1 MANYKIKDLQQA
13 QTLNGA
19 VALEIQDGDSMSTFA
34 TLDQIAEFLG
44 NTTPVVLLTKAGPID
59 DSYLPDMSASEIAAA
74 YDRIVADPI
83 HTVPVVRIPDNGGQ
97 YLVPSGYGVHADTKA
112 VIGYYASQTY
122 VLPSSLTLTSETFT
136 LSRLPYTASSME
148 WADLL
153 NNTALPSGYLGIDS
167 DSTSEE
173 ISAAVGGVDA
183 FRKLCSKLLRRN
195 CIVVVSTDPAAANR
209 SASIPVI
216 VDVKRSVGL
225 PLKITLEIEYI
236 SSGKYIA
243 LTITESGGT
252 FSATRTSV
260 SVSDIPVAL
269 AGKADLDP
277 ATGFVKSSQIAPLQ
291 GRQTGVKTGN
301 GCFFSDDAQLLI
313 DGNKTFSV
321 VFSHNEY
328 TKGAIH
334 LLFSDHDYSTLSKGI
349 YLYTIDDYV
358 YLIFCGKYLLND
370 KIETGKVYQVIVTVD
385 KQGEAVGYLNSI
397 ARNRTS
403 DFAAYTAPVGFSLGG
418 LKTGQLKYPGII
430 LGARL
435 FNYALTASEVAT
447 LWNGGEPERYM
458 LPNYQRGPFS
468 DVSLKNQSWTNVSGK
483 TTPYDESTRTVTY
496 TDGGGAMQDCYT
508 NANKMAAQRCV
519 YRLSVQIHGYTGKGT
534 LYIIN
539 NQKGVY
545 ATIDDDGLAVAYIK
559 DVEKGSLF
567 FRGGEGIIG
576 SWNVDD
582 DLHVEPIY
590 CVAEYIAAGLLADKW
605 RDTSGAGLDLPY
617 VPTATGGTAVL
628 DYQQSLLTPSGSPLH
643 DLFVAAGAVWDD
655 TAKSWTVAD
664 YTGIDTPTMT
674 KIYEQSHNV
683 LNGVDWTSKLLYAT
697 IPVNLPPR
705 ADVTGYNGAL
715 TTARSAFAGSTLEK
729 AYIAVND
736 DTAAG
741 LIDCRNLFRSCSK
754 LKTVVGVILLSD
766 SVAINTE
773 VFAYCPLLERVRIR
787 NLRSSL
793 TFAHSPLLSL
803 ESLQYLVENAGNTA
817 AITVT
822 VHADVY
828 AKLTDP
834 SNAEWYAVNAAAQ
847 ARQIGFAATW
857 GAFVE
862 KDAATVGDLA
872 VYDKTAGAIRF
883 VKGATLSAAQLPESL
898 TPLAVVYA
906 RQGDRVLIA
915 QLDKPGIATWAYR
928 YEVALSGFDLAAGG
942 TIVLRIAST
951 YDISITYAAGI
962 SIAQL
967 ATQIDNTF
975 KTYKILNVTLSAYDR
990 GGWSAEADET
1000 DGRVVISSRGYVE
1013 TWTSIDVVSGA
1024 TLTRRADDRNY
1035 MVSLTGVLLDEGQTI
1050 EYIRRKNGVN
1060 DRKAGMNFDK
1070 FLQSQSVD
1078 GTTPTS
1084 NIPLGSAT
1092 IVNQASFETS
1102 EFCAEL
1108 RAAYADYAS
1117 YLFGEHMAE
1126 YPSAYGAMLR
1136 DGRTNTAKIG
1146 RLRFTD
1152 IYGQSKPCYP
1162 AAAAALEYGVAVEGA
1177 TTGLEA
1183 GGWWLPSVEEL
1194 YLFMK
1199 DRVLAAD
1206 DVERDPVNRTLVRL
1220 GKAPVYGDT
1229 PLWTSCEG
1237 SYTHAFMS
1245 FRQDGTMYSYIR
1257 CIGQYMIF
1265 ISSL

>member
-1 MANYKIKDLQQA
+1 
-13 QTLNGA
+13 
-19 VALEIQDGDSMSTFA
+19 MSQVNKYA
-34 TLDQIAEFLG
+34 DR
-44 NTTPVVLLTKAGPID
+44 
-59 DSYLPDMSASEIAAA
+59 AA
-74 YDRIVADPI
+74 YA
-83 HTVPVVRIPDNGGQ
+83 
-97 YLVPSGYGVHADTKA
+97 SDTN
-112 VIGYYASQTY
+112 
-122 VLPSSLTLTSETFT
+122 
-136 LSRLPYTASSME
+136 RL
-148 WADLL
+148 
-153 NNTALPSGYLGIDS
+153 
-167 DSTSEE
+167 
-173 ISAAVGGVDA
+173 
-183 FRKLCSKLLRRN
+183 
-195 CIVVVSTDPAAANR
+195 
-209 SASIPVI
+209 
-216 VDVKRSVGL
+216 
-225 PLKITLEIEYI
+225 
-236 SSGKYIA
+236 
-243 LTITESGGT
+243 
-252 FSATRTSV
+252 
-260 SVSDIPVAL
+260 
-269 AGKADLDP
+269 
-277 ATGFVKSSQIAPLQ
+277 
-291 GRQTGVKTGN
+291 
-301 GCFFSDDAQLLI
+301 
-313 DGNKTFSV
+313 
-321 VFSHNEY
+321 
-328 TKGAIH
+328 
-334 LLFSDHDYSTLSKGI
+334 STLS
-349 YLYTIDDYV
+349 
-358 YLIFCGKYLLND
+358 
-370 KIETGKVYQVIVTVD
+370 
-385 KQGEAVGYLNSI
+385 A
-397 ARNRTS
+397 
-403 DFAAYTAPVGFSLGG
+403 
-418 LKTGQLKYPGII
+418 
-430 LGARL
+430 
-435 FNYALTASEVAT
+435 
-447 LWNGGEPERYM
+447 
-458 LPNYQRGPFS
+458 
-468 DVSLKNQSWTNVSGK
+468 VSLIASDNELIYDGVNV
-483 TTPYDESTRTVTY
+483 
-496 TDGGGAMQDCYT
+496 
-508 NANKMAAQRCV
+508 
-519 YRLSVQIHGYTGKGT
+519 
-534 LYIIN
+534 
-539 NQKGVY
+539 
-545 ATIDDDGLAVAYIK
+545 
-559 DVEKGSLF
+559 
-567 FRGGEGIIG
+567 
-576 SWNVDD
+576 
-582 DLHVEPIY
+582 
-590 CVAEYIAAGLLADKW
+590 
-605 RDTSGAGLDLPY
+605 
-617 VPTATGGTAVL
+617 
-628 DYQQSLLTPSGSPLH
+628 
-643 DLFVAAGAVWDD
+643 
-655 TAKSWTVAD
+655 
-664 YTGIDTPTMT
+664 
-674 KIYEQSHNV
+674 
-683 LNGVDWTSKLLYAT
+683 
-697 IPVNLPPR
+697 
-705 ADVTGYNGAL
+705 
-715 TTARSAFAGSTLEK
+715 
-729 AYIAVND
+729 
-736 DTAAG
+736 
-741 LIDCRNLFRSCSK
+741 
-754 LKTVVGVILLSD
+754 VVG
-766 SVAINTE
+766 
-773 VFAYCPLLERVRIR
+773 
-787 NLRSSL
+787 
-793 TFAHSPLLSL
+793 
-803 ESLQYLVENAGNTA
+803 
-817 AITVT
+817 
-822 VHADVY
+822 
-828 AKLTDP
+828 
-834 SNAEWYAVNAAAQ
+834 
-847 ARQIGFAATW
+847 
-857 GAFVE
+857 
-862 KDAATVGDLA
+862 KDAAAAGDCA

>member
-112 VIGYYASQTY
+112 VVGYYASQTY

-277 ATGFVKSSQIAPLQ
+277 ATGFVESSQIAPLQ

-301 GCFFSDDAQLLI
+301 GGFVSTDPALCLSTA
-313 DGNKTFSV
+313 KTLVVTFKCEGTPNSFLYFDHGGSNANLGVSIFIASNRLFCNIGPKTLVSFNPESGKLYQVVISFDKNGTSAGYMNSV
-321 VFSHNEY
+321 KDRE
-328 TKGAIH
+328 TT
-334 LLFSDHDYSTLSKGI
+334 DYSTITDPTHFCLGALSDGS
-349 YLYTIDDYV
+349 
-358 YLIFCGKYLLND
+358 G
-370 KIETGKVYQVIVTVD
+370 
-385 KQGEAVGYLNSI
+385 S
-397 ARNRTS
+397 
-403 DFAAYTAPVGFSLGG
+403 FSGV
-418 LKTGQLKYPGII
+418 I

-458 LPNYQRGPFS
+458 LP
-468 DVSLKNQSWTNVSGK
+468 LSG
-483 TTPYDESTRTVTY
+483 EMRT
-496 TDGGGAMQDCYT
+496 
-508 NANKMAAQRCV
+508 
-519 YRLSVQIHGYTGKGT
+519 
-534 LYIIN
+534 
-539 NQKGVY
+539 
-545 ATIDDDGLAVAYIK
+545 GL
-559 DVEKGSLF
+559 
-567 FRGGEGIIG
+567 
-576 SWNVDD
+576 
-582 DLHVEPIY
+582 
-590 CVAEYIAAGLLADKW
+590 VAEYIAAGLLADKW

-754 LKTVVGVILLSD
+754 LKTVVGIILLSD
-766 SVAINTE
+766 SVAINTD

-828 AKLTDP
+828 AKLTDS

-883 VKGATLSAAQLPESL
+883 VKGETLSAAQLPESL

-906 RQGDRVLIA
+906 RQGDKVLIVS
-915 QLDKPGIATWAYR
+915 LDNVASELRWAAS
-928 YEVALSGFDLAAGG
+928 YEVALSGFDLATGG
-942 TIVLRIAST
+942 TIVLRIGSET
-951 YDISITYAAGI
+951 EVSITYAAGGT
-962 SIAQL
+962 L
-967 ATQIDNTF
+967 ADLVSATNTAF
-975 KTYKILNVTLSAYDR
+975 RTTLAYGSPLTSVDR
-990 GGWSAEADET
+990 GGWAAVAD
-1000 DGRVVISSRGYVE
+1000 DASGRMIITANGYMSWWATITVI
-1013 TWTSIDVVSGA
+1013 SGA
-1024 TLTRRADDRNY
+1024 TMTTRPENVDY
-1035 MVSLTGVLLDEGQTI
+1035 QTTITSVLIEGET

-1060 DRKAGMNFDK
+1060 ATNVGCNFAK
-1070 FLQSQSVD
+1070 FLQYRSVN
-1078 GTTPTS
+1078 GAVPTS
-1084 NIPLGSAT
+1084 NVPLGSAT

-1183 GGWWLPSVEEL
+1183 GAWWLPSAEEV
-1194 YLFMK
+1194 YLLMR
-1199 DRVLAAD
+1199 DRVLVST
-1206 DVERDPVNRTLVRL
+1206 DVEKDPVNRTLLRL
-1220 GKAPVYGDT
+1220 SKATCYGT
-1229 PLWTSCEG
+1229 GYYPWTSCECNSSSVFIYNG
-1237 SYTHAFMS
+1237 TTGE
-1245 FRQDGTMYSYIR
+1245 DGNGNKYSTR
-1257 CIGQYMIF
+1257 NVRPV
-1265 ISSL
+1265 SAL

>member
-19 VALEIQDGDSMSTFA
+19 VALEIQDGDSTSTFA

-136 LSRLPYTASSME
+136 LLRLPYTASSME

-209 SASIPVI
+209 NASIPVI
-216 VDVKRSVGL
+216 VDVNRSVGL

-252 FSATRTSV
+252 FSAMRTSV
-260 SVSDIPVAL
+260 SVSDIPDAL
-269 AGKADLDP
+269 AGKADLDS
-277 ATGFVKSSQIAPLQ
+277 ATGYIKSSQIAPLQ

-301 GCFFSDDAQLLI
+301 GGFVSTDPALCLSTA
-313 DGNKTFSV
+313 KTLVVTFKCEGTPNSFLYFDHGGSNANLGVSIFIASNRLFCNIGPKTLVSFNPESGKLYQVVISFDKNGTSAGYMNSV
-321 VFSHNEY
+321 KDRE
-328 TKGAIH
+328 TT
-334 LLFSDHDYSTLSKGI
+334 DYSTITDPTHFCLGALSDGS
-349 YLYTIDDYV
+349 
-358 YLIFCGKYLLND
+358 G
-370 KIETGKVYQVIVTVD
+370 
-385 KQGEAVGYLNSI
+385 S
-397 ARNRTS
+397 
-403 DFAAYTAPVGFSLGG
+403 FSGV
-418 LKTGQLKYPGII
+418 I

-458 LPNYQRGPFS
+458 LP
-468 DVSLKNQSWTNVSGK
+468 LSG
-483 TTPYDESTRTVTY
+483 EMRT
-496 TDGGGAMQDCYT
+496 
-508 NANKMAAQRCV
+508 
-519 YRLSVQIHGYTGKGT
+519 
-534 LYIIN
+534 
-539 NQKGVY
+539 
-545 ATIDDDGLAVAYIK
+545 GL
-559 DVEKGSLF
+559 
-567 FRGGEGIIG
+567 
-576 SWNVDD
+576 
-582 DLHVEPIY
+582 
-590 CVAEYIAAGLLADKW
+590 VAEYIAAGLLADKW

-754 LKTVVGVILLSD
+754 LKTVVGIILLSD
-766 SVAINTE
+766 SVAINTD

-828 AKLTDP
+828 AKLTDS

-883 VKGATLSAAQLPESL
+883 VKGETLSAAQLPESL

-906 RQGDRVLIA
+906 RQGDKVLIVS
-915 QLDKPGIATWAYR
+915 LDNVASELRWAAS
-928 YEVALSGFDLAAGG
+928 YEVALSGFDLATGG
-942 TIVLRIAST
+942 TIVLRIGSET
-951 YDISITYAAGI
+951 EVSITYAAGGT
-962 SIAQL
+962 L
-967 ATQIDNTF
+967 ADLVSATNTAF
-975 KTYKILNVTLSAYDR
+975 RTTLAYGSPLTSVDR
-990 GGWSAEADET
+990 GGWAAVAD
-1000 DGRVVISSRGYVE
+1000 DASGRMIITANGYMSWWATITVI
-1013 TWTSIDVVSGA
+1013 SGA
-1024 TLTRRADDRNY
+1024 TMTTRPENVDY
-1035 MVSLTGVLLDEGQTI
+1035 QTTITSVLIEGET

-1060 DRKAGMNFDK
+1060 ATNVGCNFAK
-1070 FLQSQSVD
+1070 FLQYRSVN
-1078 GTTPTS
+1078 GAVPTS
-1084 NIPLGSAT
+1084 NVPLGSAT

-1183 GGWWLPSVEEL
+1183 GAWWLPSAEEV
-1194 YLFMK
+1194 YLLMR
-1199 DRVLAAD
+1199 DRVLVST
-1206 DVERDPVNRTLVRL
+1206 DVEKDPVNRTLLRL
-1220 GKAPVYGDT
+1220 SKATCYGT
-1229 PLWTSCEG
+1229 GYYPWTSCECNSSSVFIYNG
-1237 SYTHAFMS
+1237 TTGE
-1245 FRQDGTMYSYIR
+1245 DGNGNKYSTR
-1257 CIGQYMIF
+1257 NVRPV
-1265 ISSL
+1265 SAL

>member
-1 MANYKIKDLQQA
+1 MANYKIKDLQQV

-112 VIGYYASQTY
+112 VVGYYASQTY

-277 ATGFVKSSQIAPLQ
+277 ATGFVESSQIAPLQ

-301 GCFFSDDAQLLI
+301 GGFVSTDPALCLSTAKTLVVTFKC
-313 DGNKTFSV
+313 DGTPNSFLYFDHGGSNANLGVSIFIASNRLFCNIGPKTLVSFNPESGKLYQVVISFDKNGTSAGYMNSV
-321 VFSHNEY
+321 KDRE
-328 TKGAIH
+328 TT
-334 LLFSDHDYSTLSKGI
+334 DYSTITDPTHFCLGALSDGS
-349 YLYTIDDYV
+349 
-358 YLIFCGKYLLND
+358 G
-370 KIETGKVYQVIVTVD
+370 
-385 KQGEAVGYLNSI
+385 S
-397 ARNRTS
+397 
-403 DFAAYTAPVGFSLGG
+403 FSGV
-418 LKTGQLKYPGII
+418 I

-435 FNYALTASEVAT
+435 FNYALTASEVVT

-458 LPNYQRGPFS
+458 LP
-468 DVSLKNQSWTNVSGK
+468 LSG
-483 TTPYDESTRTVTY
+483 EMRT
-496 TDGGGAMQDCYT
+496 
-508 NANKMAAQRCV
+508 
-519 YRLSVQIHGYTGKGT
+519 
-534 LYIIN
+534 
-539 NQKGVY
+539 
-545 ATIDDDGLAVAYIK
+545 GL
-559 DVEKGSLF
+559 
-567 FRGGEGIIG
+567 
-576 SWNVDD
+576 
-582 DLHVEPIY
+582 
-590 CVAEYIAAGLLADKW
+590 VAEYIAAGLLADKW

-754 LKTVVGVILLSD
+754 LKTVVGIILLSD
-766 SVAINTE
+766 SVAINTD

-828 AKLTDP
+828 AKLTDS

-883 VKGATLSAAQLPESL
+883 VKGETLSAAQLPESL

-906 RQGDRVLIA
+906 RQGDKVLIVS
-915 QLDKPGIATWAYR
+915 LDNVASELRWAAS
-928 YEVALSGFDLAAGG
+928 YEVALSGFDLATGG
-942 TIVLRIAST
+942 TIVLRIGSET
-951 YDISITYAAGI
+951 EVSITYAAGGT
-962 SIAQL
+962 L
-967 ATQIDNTF
+967 ADLVSATNTAF
-975 KTYKILNVTLSAYDR
+975 RTTLAYGSPLTSVDR
-990 GGWSAEADET
+990 GGWAAVAD
-1000 DGRVVISSRGYVE
+1000 DASGRMIITANGYMSWWATITVI
-1013 TWTSIDVVSGA
+1013 SGA
-1024 TLTRRADDRNY
+1024 TMTTRPENVDY
-1035 MVSLTGVLLDEGQTI
+1035 QTTITSVLIEGET

-1060 DRKAGMNFDK
+1060 ATNVGCNFAK
-1070 FLQSQSVD
+1070 FLQYRSVN
-1078 GTTPTS
+1078 GAVPTS
-1084 NIPLGSAT
+1084 NVPLGSAT

-1183 GGWWLPSVEEL
+1183 GAWWLPSAEEV
-1194 YLFMK
+1194 YLLMR
-1199 DRVLAAD
+1199 DRVLVST
-1206 DVERDPVNRTLVRL
+1206 DVEKDPVNRTLLRL
-1220 GKAPVYGDT
+1220 SKATCYGT
-1229 PLWTSCEG
+1229 GYYPWTSCECNSSSVFIYNG
-1237 SYTHAFMS
+1237 TTGE
-1245 FRQDGTMYSYIR
+1245 DGNGNKYSTR
-1257 CIGQYMIF
+1257 NVRPV
-1265 ISSL
+1265 SAL

>member
-112 VIGYYASQTY
+112 VVGYYASQTY

-277 ATGFVKSSQIAPLQ
+277 ATGFVESSQIAPLQ

-301 GCFFSDDAQLLI
+301 GGFVSTDPALCLSTA
-313 DGNKTFSV
+313 KTLVVTFKCEGTPNSFLYFDHGGSNANLGVSIFIASNRLFCNIGPKTLVSFNPESGKLYQVVISFDKNGTSAGYMNSV
-321 VFSHNEY
+321 KDRE
-328 TKGAIH
+328 TT
-334 LLFSDHDYSTLSKGI
+334 DYSTITDPTHFCLGALSDGS
-349 YLYTIDDYV
+349 
-358 YLIFCGKYLLND
+358 G
-370 KIETGKVYQVIVTVD
+370 
-385 KQGEAVGYLNSI
+385 S
-397 ARNRTS
+397 
-403 DFAAYTAPVGFSLGG
+403 FSGV
-418 LKTGQLKYPGII
+418 I

-458 LPNYQRGPFS
+458 LP
-468 DVSLKNQSWTNVSGK
+468 LSG
-483 TTPYDESTRTVTY
+483 EMRT
-496 TDGGGAMQDCYT
+496 
-508 NANKMAAQRCV
+508 
-519 YRLSVQIHGYTGKGT
+519 
-534 LYIIN
+534 
-539 NQKGVY
+539 
-545 ATIDDDGLAVAYIK
+545 GL
-559 DVEKGSLF
+559 
-567 FRGGEGIIG
+567 
-576 SWNVDD
+576 
-582 DLHVEPIY
+582 
-590 CVAEYIAAGLLADKW
+590 VAEYIAAGLLADKW

-643 DLFVAAGAVWDD
+643 DLFVAADAVWDD

-754 LKTVVGVILLSD
+754 LKTVVGIILLSD
-766 SVAINTE
+766 SVAINTD

-828 AKLTDP
+828 AKLTDS

-883 VKGATLSAAQLPESL
+883 VKGETLSAAQLPESL

-906 RQGDRVLIA
+906 RQGDKVLIVS
-915 QLDKPGIATWAYR
+915 LDNVASELRWAAS
-928 YEVALSGFDLAAGG
+928 YEVALSGFDLATGG
-942 TIVLRIAST
+942 TIVLRIGSET
-951 YDISITYAAGI
+951 EVSITYAAGGT
-962 SIAQL
+962 L
-967 ATQIDNTF
+967 ADLVSATNTAF
-975 KTYKILNVTLSAYDR
+975 RTTLAYGSPLTSVDR
-990 GGWSAEADET
+990 GGWAAVAD
-1000 DGRVVISSRGYVE
+1000 DASGRMIITANGYMSWWATITVI
-1013 TWTSIDVVSGA
+1013 SGA
-1024 TLTRRADDRNY
+1024 TMTTRPENVDY
-1035 MVSLTGVLLDEGQTI
+1035 QTTITSVLIEGET

-1060 DRKAGMNFDK
+1060 ATNVGCNFAK
-1070 FLQSQSVD
+1070 FLQYRSVN
-1078 GTTPTS
+1078 GAVPTS
-1084 NIPLGSAT
+1084 NVPLGSAT

-1183 GGWWLPSVEEL
+1183 GAWWLPSAEEV
-1194 YLFMK
+1194 YLLMR
-1199 DRVLAAD
+1199 DRVLVST
-1206 DVERDPVNRTLVRL
+1206 DVEKDPVNRTLLRL
-1220 GKAPVYGDT
+1220 SKATCYGT
-1229 PLWTSCEG
+1229 GYYPWTSCECNSSSVFIYNG
-1237 SYTHAFMS
+1237 TTGE
-1245 FRQDGTMYSYIR
+1245 DGNGNKYSTR
-1257 CIGQYMIF
+1257 NVRPV
-1265 ISSL
+1265 SAL

>member
-112 VIGYYASQTY
+112 VVGYYASQTY

-277 ATGFVKSSQIAPLQ
+277 ATGFVESSQIAPLQ

-301 GCFFSDDAQLLI
+301 GGFVSTDPALCLSTAKTLVVTFKC
-313 DGNKTFSV
+313 DGTPNSFLYFDHGGSNANLGVSIFIASNRLFCNIGPKTLVSFNPESGKLYQVVISFDKNGTSAGYMNSV
-321 VFSHNEY
+321 KDRE
-328 TKGAIH
+328 TT
-334 LLFSDHDYSTLSKGI
+334 DYSTITDPTHFCLGALSDGS
-349 YLYTIDDYV
+349 
-358 YLIFCGKYLLND
+358 G
-370 KIETGKVYQVIVTVD
+370 
-385 KQGEAVGYLNSI
+385 S
-397 ARNRTS
+397 
-403 DFAAYTAPVGFSLGG
+403 FSGV
-418 LKTGQLKYPGII
+418 I

-435 FNYALTASEVAT
+435 FNYALTASEVVT

-458 LPNYQRGPFS
+458 LP
-468 DVSLKNQSWTNVSGK
+468 LSG
-483 TTPYDESTRTVTY
+483 EMRT
-496 TDGGGAMQDCYT
+496 
-508 NANKMAAQRCV
+508 
-519 YRLSVQIHGYTGKGT
+519 
-534 LYIIN
+534 
-539 NQKGVY
+539 
-545 ATIDDDGLAVAYIK
+545 GL
-559 DVEKGSLF
+559 
-567 FRGGEGIIG
+567 
-576 SWNVDD
+576 
-582 DLHVEPIY
+582 
-590 CVAEYIAAGLLADKW
+590 VAEYIAAGLLADKW

-754 LKTVVGVILLSD
+754 LKTVVGIILLSD
-766 SVAINTE
+766 SVAINTD

-828 AKLTDP
+828 AKLTDS

-883 VKGATLSAAQLPESL
+883 AKGETLSAAQLPESL

-906 RQGDRVLIA
+906 RQGDKVLIVS
-915 QLDKPGIATWAYR
+915 LDNVASELRWAAS
-928 YEVALSGFDLAAGG
+928 YEVALSGFDLATGG
-942 TIVLRIAST
+942 TIVLRIGSET
-951 YDISITYAAGI
+951 EVSITYAAGGT
-962 SIAQL
+962 L
-967 ATQIDNTF
+967 ADLVSATNTAF
-975 KTYKILNVTLSAYDR
+975 RTTLAYGSPLTSVDR
-990 GGWSAEADET
+990 GGWAAVAD
-1000 DGRVVISSRGYVE
+1000 DASGRMIITANGYMSWWATITVI
-1013 TWTSIDVVSGA
+1013 SGA
-1024 TLTRRADDRNY
+1024 TMTTRPENVDY
-1035 MVSLTGVLLDEGQTI
+1035 QTTITSVLIEGET

-1060 DRKAGMNFDK
+1060 ATNVGCNFAK
-1070 FLQSQSVD
+1070 FLQYRSVN
-1078 GTTPTS
+1078 GAVPTS
-1084 NIPLGSAT
+1084 NVPLGSAT

-1183 GGWWLPSVEEL
+1183 GAWWLPSAEEV
-1194 YLFMK
+1194 YLLMR
-1199 DRVLAAD
+1199 DRVLVST
-1206 DVERDPVNRTLVRL
+1206 DVEKDPVNRTLLRL
-1220 GKAPVYGDT
+1220 SKATCYGT
-1229 PLWTSCEG
+1229 GYYPWTSCECNSSSVFIYNG
-1237 SYTHAFMS
+1237 TTGE
-1245 FRQDGTMYSYIR
+1245 DGNGNKYSTR
-1257 CIGQYMIF
+1257 NVRPV
-1265 ISSL
+1265 SAL

>member
-59 DSYLPDMSASEIAAA
+59 DSYLPDMPASEIAAA

-183 FRKLCSKLLRRN
+183 FSKLCSKLLRRN

-216 VDVKRSVGL
+216 VDVNRSVGL

-260 SVSDIPVAL
+260 SVSDIPDAL

-277 ATGFVKSSQIAPLQ
+277 ATGFVKSSQIAPLE
-291 GRQTGVKTGN
+291 GHQTGVNTSDGNFRSTASALLFSGARTIAANFKTGLDVSGTQTIVATSGDIYGMILEFVN
-301 GCFFSDDAQLLI
+301 GNLVFRCRGAAPRVVTGIEPDTYYSVAGIYDGNEIVVYLNGGRVTSASNFSDDLNL
-313 DGNKTFSV
+313 K
-321 VFSHNEY
+321 Y
-328 TKGAIH
+328 LAIGSS
-334 LLFSDHDYSTLSKGI
+334 FKGI
-349 YLYTIDDYV
+349 
-358 YLIFCGKYLLND
+358 
-370 KIETGKVYQVIVTVD
+370 VI
-385 KQGEAVGYLNSI
+385 GC
-397 ARNRTS
+397 
-403 DFAAYTAPVGFSLGG
+403 
-418 LKTGQLKYPGII
+418 
-430 LGARL
+430 RL
-435 FNYALTASEVAT
+435 FNYALTASEVVT

-458 LPNYQRGPFS
+458 LP
-468 DVSLKNQSWTNVSGK
+468 LSG
-483 TTPYDESTRTVTY
+483 EMRT
-496 TDGGGAMQDCYT
+496 
-508 NANKMAAQRCV
+508 
-519 YRLSVQIHGYTGKGT
+519 
-534 LYIIN
+534 
-539 NQKGVY
+539 
-545 ATIDDDGLAVAYIK
+545 GL
-559 DVEKGSLF
+559 
-567 FRGGEGIIG
+567 
-576 SWNVDD
+576 
-582 DLHVEPIY
+582 
-590 CVAEYIAAGLLADKW
+590 VAEYIAAGLLADKW

-754 LKTVVGVILLSD
+754 LKTVVGIILLSD
-766 SVAINTE
+766 SVAINTD

-828 AKLTDP
+828 AKLTDS

-883 VKGATLSAAQLPESL
+883 VKGETLSAAQLPESL

-906 RQGDRVLIA
+906 RQGDKVLIVS
-915 QLDKPGIATWAYR
+915 LDNVASELRWAAS
-928 YEVALSGFDLAAGG
+928 YEVALSGFDLATGG
-942 TIVLRIAST
+942 TIVLRIGSET
-951 YDISITYAAGI
+951 EVSITYAAGGT
-962 SIAQL
+962 L
-967 ATQIDNTF
+967 ADLVSATNTAF
-975 KTYKILNVTLSAYDR
+975 RTTLAYGSPLTSVDR
-990 GGWSAEADET
+990 GGWAAVAD
-1000 DGRVVISSRGYVE
+1000 DASGRMIITANGYMSWWATITVI
-1013 TWTSIDVVSGA
+1013 SGA
-1024 TLTRRADDRNY
+1024 TMTTRPENVDY
-1035 MVSLTGVLLDEGQTI
+1035 QTTITSVLIEGET

-1060 DRKAGMNFDK
+1060 ATNVGCNFAK
-1070 FLQSQSVD
+1070 FLQYRSVN
-1078 GTTPTS
+1078 GAVPTS
-1084 NIPLGSAT
+1084 NVPLGSAT

-1183 GGWWLPSVEEL
+1183 GAWWLPSAEEV
-1194 YLFMK
+1194 YLLMR
-1199 DRVLAAD
+1199 DRVLVST
-1206 DVERDPVNRTLVRL
+1206 DVEKDPVNRTLLRL
-1220 GKAPVYGDT
+1220 SKATCYGT
-1229 PLWTSCEG
+1229 GYYPWTSCECNSSSVFIYNG
-1237 SYTHAFMS
+1237 TTGE
-1245 FRQDGTMYSYIR
+1245 DGNGNKYSTR
-1257 CIGQYMIF
+1257 NVRPV
-1265 ISSL
+1265 SAL

>member
-59 DSYLPDMSASEIAAA
+59 DSYLPDMPASEIAAA

-183 FRKLCSKLLRRN
+183 FSKLCSKLLRRN

-216 VDVKRSVGL
+216 VDVNRSVGL

-260 SVSDIPVAL
+260 SVSDIPDAL

-277 ATGFVKSSQIAPLQ
+277 ATGFVKSSQIAPLE
-291 GRQTGVKTGN
+291 GHQTGVNTSDGNFRSTASALLFSGARTIAANFKTGHDVSGTQTIVATSGDIYGMILEFVN
-301 GCFFSDDAQLLI
+301 GNLVFRCRGAAPRVVTGIEPDTYYSVAGIYDGNEIVVYLNGGRVTSASNFSDDLNL
-313 DGNKTFSV
+313 K
-321 VFSHNEY
+321 Y
-328 TKGAIH
+328 LAIGSS
-334 LLFSDHDYSTLSKGI
+334 FKGI
-349 YLYTIDDYV
+349 
-358 YLIFCGKYLLND
+358 
-370 KIETGKVYQVIVTVD
+370 VI
-385 KQGEAVGYLNSI
+385 GC
-397 ARNRTS
+397 
-403 DFAAYTAPVGFSLGG
+403 
-418 LKTGQLKYPGII
+418 
-430 LGARL
+430 RL
-435 FNYALTASEVAT
+435 FNYALTASEVVT

-458 LPNYQRGPFS
+458 LP
-468 DVSLKNQSWTNVSGK
+468 LSG
-483 TTPYDESTRTVTY
+483 EMRT
-496 TDGGGAMQDCYT
+496 
-508 NANKMAAQRCV
+508 
-519 YRLSVQIHGYTGKGT
+519 
-534 LYIIN
+534 
-539 NQKGVY
+539 
-545 ATIDDDGLAVAYIK
+545 GL
-559 DVEKGSLF
+559 
-567 FRGGEGIIG
+567 
-576 SWNVDD
+576 
-582 DLHVEPIY
+582 
-590 CVAEYIAAGLLADKW
+590 VAEYIAAGLLADKW

-754 LKTVVGVILLSD
+754 LKTVVGIILLSD
-766 SVAINTE
+766 SVAINTD

-828 AKLTDP
+828 AKLTDS
-834 SNAEWYAVNAAAQ
+834 SNAEWYAVNATAQ

-883 VKGATLSAAQLPESL
+883 VKGETLSAAQLPESL

-906 RQGDRVLIA
+906 RQGDKVLIVS
-915 QLDKPGIATWAYR
+915 LDNVASELRWAAS
-928 YEVALSGFDLAAGG
+928 YEVALSGFDLATGG
-942 TIVLRIAST
+942 TIVLRIGSET
-951 YDISITYAAGI
+951 EVSITYAAGGT
-962 SIAQL
+962 L
-967 ATQIDNTF
+967 ADLVSATNTAF
-975 KTYKILNVTLSAYDR
+975 RTTLAYGSPLTSVDR
-990 GGWSAEADET
+990 GGWAAVAD
-1000 DGRVVISSRGYVE
+1000 DASGRMIITANGYMSWWATITVI
-1013 TWTSIDVVSGA
+1013 SGA
-1024 TLTRRADDRNY
+1024 TMTTRPENVDY
-1035 MVSLTGVLLDEGQTI
+1035 QTTITSVLIEGET

-1060 DRKAGMNFDK
+1060 ATNVGCNFAK
-1070 FLQSQSVD
+1070 FLQYRSVN
-1078 GTTPTS
+1078 GAVPTS
-1084 NIPLGSAT
+1084 NVPLGSAT

-1183 GGWWLPSVEEL
+1183 GAWWLPSAEEV
-1194 YLFMK
+1194 YLLMR
-1199 DRVLAAD
+1199 DRVLVST
-1206 DVERDPVNRTLVRL
+1206 DVEKDPVNRTLLRL
-1220 GKAPVYGDT
+1220 SKATCYGT
-1229 PLWTSCEG
+1229 GYYPWTSCECNSSSVFIYNG
-1237 SYTHAFMS
+1237 TTGE
-1245 FRQDGTMYSYIR
+1245 DGNGNKYSTR
-1257 CIGQYMIF
+1257 NVRPV
-1265 ISSL
+1265 SAL

>member
-112 VIGYYASQTY
+112 VVGYYASQTY

-277 ATGFVKSSQIAPLQ
+277 ATGFVESSQIAPLQ

-301 GCFFSDDAQLLI
+301 GGFVSTDPALCLSTAKTLVVTFKC
-313 DGNKTFSV
+313 DGTPNSFLYFDHGGSNANLGVSIFIASNRLFCNIGPKTLVSFNPESGKLYQVVISFDKNGTSAGYMNSV
-321 VFSHNEY
+321 KDRE
-328 TKGAIH
+328 TT
-334 LLFSDHDYSTLSKGI
+334 DYSTITDPTHFCLGALSDGS
-349 YLYTIDDYV
+349 
-358 YLIFCGKYLLND
+358 G
-370 KIETGKVYQVIVTVD
+370 
-385 KQGEAVGYLNSI
+385 S
-397 ARNRTS
+397 
-403 DFAAYTAPVGFSLGG
+403 FSGV
-418 LKTGQLKYPGII
+418 I

-435 FNYALTASEVAT
+435 FNYALTASEVVT

-458 LPNYQRGPFS
+458 LP
-468 DVSLKNQSWTNVSGK
+468 LSG
-483 TTPYDESTRTVTY
+483 EMRT
-496 TDGGGAMQDCYT
+496 
-508 NANKMAAQRCV
+508 
-519 YRLSVQIHGYTGKGT
+519 
-534 LYIIN
+534 
-539 NQKGVY
+539 
-545 ATIDDDGLAVAYIK
+545 GL
-559 DVEKGSLF
+559 
-567 FRGGEGIIG
+567 
-576 SWNVDD
+576 
-582 DLHVEPIY
+582 
-590 CVAEYIAAGLLADKW
+590 VAEYIAAGLLADKW

-754 LKTVVGVILLSD
+754 LKTVVGIILLSD
-766 SVAINTE
+766 SVAINTD

-828 AKLTDP
+828 AKLTDS

-883 VKGATLSAAQLPESL
+883 VKGETLSAAQLPESL

-906 RQGDRVLIA
+906 RQGDKVLIVS
-915 QLDKPGIATWAYR
+915 LDNVASELRWAASYQ
-928 YEVALSGFDLAAGG
+928 VALSGFDLATGG
-942 TIVLRIAST
+942 TIVLRIGSET
-951 YDISITYAAGI
+951 EVSITYAAGGT
-962 SIAQL
+962 L
-967 ATQIDNTF
+967 ADLVSATNTAF
-975 KTYKILNVTLSAYDR
+975 RTTLAYGSPLTSVDR
-990 GGWSAEADET
+990 GGWAAVAD
-1000 DGRVVISSRGYVE
+1000 DASGRMIITANGYMSWWATITVI
-1013 TWTSIDVVSGA
+1013 SGA
-1024 TLTRRADDRNY
+1024 TMTTRPENVDY
-1035 MVSLTGVLLDEGQTI
+1035 QTTITSVLIEGET

-1060 DRKAGMNFDK
+1060 ATNVGCNFAK
-1070 FLQSQSVD
+1070 FLQYRSVN
-1078 GTTPTS
+1078 GAVPTS
-1084 NIPLGSAT
+1084 NVPLGSAT

-1183 GGWWLPSVEEL
+1183 GAWWLPSAEEV
-1194 YLFMK
+1194 YLLMR
-1199 DRVLAAD
+1199 DRVLVST
-1206 DVERDPVNRTLVRL
+1206 DVEKDPVNRTLLRL
-1220 GKAPVYGDT
+1220 SKATCYGT
-1229 PLWTSCEG
+1229 GYYPWTSCECNSSSVFIYNG
-1237 SYTHAFMS
+1237 TTGE
-1245 FRQDGTMYSYIR
+1245 DGNGNKYSTR
-1257 CIGQYMIF
+1257 NVRPV
-1265 ISSL
+1265 SAL

>member
-59 DSYLPDMSASEIAAA
+59 DSYLPDMPASEIAAA

-183 FRKLCSKLLRRN
+183 FSKLCSKLLRRN

-216 VDVKRSVGL
+216 VDVNRSVGL

-260 SVSDIPVAL
+260 SVSDIPDAL

-277 ATGFVKSSQIAPLQ
+277 ATGFVKSSQIAPLE
-291 GRQTGVKTGN
+291 GHQTGVNTSDGNFRSTASALLFSGARTIAANFKTGHDVSGTQTIVATSGDIYGMILEFVN
-301 GCFFSDDAQLLI
+301 GNLVFRCRGAAPRVVTGIEPDTYYSVAGIYDGNEIVVYLNGGRVTSASNFSDDLNL
-313 DGNKTFSV
+313 K
-321 VFSHNEY
+321 Y
-328 TKGAIH
+328 LAIGSS
-334 LLFSDHDYSTLSKGI
+334 FKGI
-349 YLYTIDDYV
+349 
-358 YLIFCGKYLLND
+358 
-370 KIETGKVYQVIVTVD
+370 VI
-385 KQGEAVGYLNSI
+385 GC
-397 ARNRTS
+397 
-403 DFAAYTAPVGFSLGG
+403 
-418 LKTGQLKYPGII
+418 
-430 LGARL
+430 RL
-435 FNYALTASEVAT
+435 FNYALTASEVVT

-458 LPNYQRGPFS
+458 LP
-468 DVSLKNQSWTNVSGK
+468 LSG
-483 TTPYDESTRTVTY
+483 EMRT
-496 TDGGGAMQDCYT
+496 
-508 NANKMAAQRCV
+508 
-519 YRLSVQIHGYTGKGT
+519 
-534 LYIIN
+534 
-539 NQKGVY
+539 
-545 ATIDDDGLAVAYIK
+545 GL
-559 DVEKGSLF
+559 
-567 FRGGEGIIG
+567 
-576 SWNVDD
+576 
-582 DLHVEPIY
+582 
-590 CVAEYIAAGLLADKW
+590 VAEYIAAGLLADKW

-754 LKTVVGVILLSD
+754 LKTVVGIILLSD
-766 SVAINTE
+766 SVAINTD

-828 AKLTDP
+828 AKLTDS

-857 GAFVE
+857 GAFVG

-883 VKGATLSAAQLPESL
+883 VKGETLSAAQLPESL

-906 RQGDRVLIA
+906 RQGDKVLIVS
-915 QLDKPGIATWAYR
+915 LDNVASELRWAAS
-928 YEVALSGFDLAAGG
+928 YEVALSGFDLATGG
-942 TIVLRIAST
+942 TIVLRIGSET
-951 YDISITYAAGI
+951 EVSITYAAGGT
-962 SIAQL
+962 L
-967 ATQIDNTF
+967 ADLVSATNTAF
-975 KTYKILNVTLSAYDR
+975 RTTLAYGSPLTSVDR
-990 GGWSAEADET
+990 GGWAAVAD
-1000 DGRVVISSRGYVE
+1000 DASGRMIITANGYMSWWATITVI
-1013 TWTSIDVVSGA
+1013 SGA
-1024 TLTRRADDRNY
+1024 TMTTRPENVDY
-1035 MVSLTGVLLDEGQTI
+1035 QTTITSVLIEGET

-1060 DRKAGMNFDK
+1060 ATNVGCNFAK
-1070 FLQSQSVD
+1070 FLQYRSVN
-1078 GTTPTS
+1078 GAVPTS
-1084 NIPLGSAT
+1084 NVSLGSAT

-1183 GGWWLPSVEEL
+1183 GAWWLPSAEEV
-1194 YLFMK
+1194 YLLMR
-1199 DRVLAAD
+1199 DRVLVST
-1206 DVERDPVNRTLVRL
+1206 DVEKDPVNRTLLRL
-1220 GKAPVYGDT
+1220 SKATCYGT
-1229 PLWTSCEG
+1229 GYYPWTSCECNSSSVFIYNG
-1237 SYTHAFMS
+1237 TTGE
-1245 FRQDGTMYSYIR
+1245 DGNGNKYSTR
-1257 CIGQYMIF
+1257 NVRPV
-1265 ISSL
+1265 SAL

>member
-112 VIGYYASQTY
+112 VVGYYASQTY

-277 ATGFVKSSQIAPLQ
+277 ATGFVESSQIAPLQ

-301 GCFFSDDAQLLI
+301 GGFVSTDPALCLSTA
-313 DGNKTFSV
+313 KTLVVTFKCEGTPNSFLYFDHGGSNANLGVSIFIASNRLFCNIGPKTLVSFNPESGKLYQVVISFDKNGTSAGYMNSV
-321 VFSHNEY
+321 KDRE
-328 TKGAIH
+328 TT
-334 LLFSDHDYSTLSKGI
+334 DYSTITDPTHFCLGALSDGS
-349 YLYTIDDYV
+349 
-358 YLIFCGKYLLND
+358 G
-370 KIETGKVYQVIVTVD
+370 
-385 KQGEAVGYLNSI
+385 S
-397 ARNRTS
+397 
-403 DFAAYTAPVGFSLGG
+403 FSGV
-418 LKTGQLKYPGII
+418 I

-458 LPNYQRGPFS
+458 LP
-468 DVSLKNQSWTNVSGK
+468 LSG
-483 TTPYDESTRTVTY
+483 EMRT
-496 TDGGGAMQDCYT
+496 
-508 NANKMAAQRCV
+508 
-519 YRLSVQIHGYTGKGT
+519 
-534 LYIIN
+534 
-539 NQKGVY
+539 
-545 ATIDDDGLAVAYIK
+545 GL
-559 DVEKGSLF
+559 
-567 FRGGEGIIG
+567 
-576 SWNVDD
+576 
-582 DLHVEPIY
+582 
-590 CVAEYIAAGLLADKW
+590 VAEYIAAGLLADKW

-754 LKTVVGVILLSD
+754 LKTVVGIILLSD
-766 SVAINTE
+766 SVAINTD

-828 AKLTDP
+828 AKLTDS

-883 VKGATLSAAQLPESL
+883 VKGETLSAAQLPESL

-906 RQGDRVLIA
+906 RQGDKVLIVS
-915 QLDKPGIATWAYR
+915 LDNVASELRWAAS
-928 YEVALSGFDLAAGG
+928 YEVALSGFDLATGG
-942 TIVLRIAST
+942 TIVLRIGSET
-951 YDISITYAAGI
+951 EVSITYAAGGT
-962 SIAQL
+962 L
-967 ATQIDNTF
+967 ADLVSATNTAF
-975 KTYKILNVTLSAYDR
+975 RTTLAYGSPLTSVDR
-990 GGWSAEADET
+990 GGWAAVAD
-1000 DGRVVISSRGYVE
+1000 DASGRMIITANGYMSWWATITVI
-1013 TWTSIDVVSGA
+1013 SGA
-1024 TLTRRADDRNY
+1024 TMTTRPENVDY
-1035 MVSLTGVLLDEGQTI
+1035 QTTITSVLIEGET

-1060 DRKAGMNFDK
+1060 ATNVGCNFAK
-1070 FLQSQSVD
+1070 FLQYRSVN
-1078 GTTPTS
+1078 GAVPTS
-1084 NIPLGSAT
+1084 NVPLGSAT

-1162 AAAAALEYGVAVEGA
+1162 AAAAAL
-1177 TTGLEA
+1177 
-1183 GGWWLPSVEEL
+1183 
-1194 YLFMK
+1194 
-1199 DRVLAAD
+1199 
-1206 DVERDPVNRTLVRL
+1206 
-1220 GKAPVYGDT
+1220 VYG
-1229 PLWTSCEG
+1229 G
-1237 SYTHAFMS
+1237 AV
-1245 FRQDGTMYSYIR
+1245 
-1257 CIGQYMIF
+1257 
-1265 ISSL
+1265 

>member
-19 VALEIQDGDSMSTFA
+19 GALEIQDGDSMSTFA

-112 VIGYYASQTY
+112 VVGYYASQTY

-277 ATGFVKSSQIAPLQ
+277 ATGFVESSQIAPLQ

-301 GCFFSDDAQLLI
+301 GGFVSTDPALCLSTA
-313 DGNKTFSV
+313 KTLVVTFKCEGTPNSFLYFDHGGSNANLGVSIFIASNRLFCNIGPKTLVSFNPESGKLYQVVISFDKNGTSAGYMNSV
-321 VFSHNEY
+321 KDRE
-328 TKGAIH
+328 TT
-334 LLFSDHDYSTLSKGI
+334 DYSTITDPTHFCLGALSDGS
-349 YLYTIDDYV
+349 
-358 YLIFCGKYLLND
+358 G
-370 KIETGKVYQVIVTVD
+370 
-385 KQGEAVGYLNSI
+385 S
-397 ARNRTS
+397 
-403 DFAAYTAPVGFSLGG
+403 FSGV
-418 LKTGQLKYPGII
+418 I

-458 LPNYQRGPFS
+458 LP
-468 DVSLKNQSWTNVSGK
+468 LSG
-483 TTPYDESTRTVTY
+483 EMRT
-496 TDGGGAMQDCYT
+496 
-508 NANKMAAQRCV
+508 
-519 YRLSVQIHGYTGKGT
+519 
-534 LYIIN
+534 
-539 NQKGVY
+539 
-545 ATIDDDGLAVAYIK
+545 GL
-559 DVEKGSLF
+559 
-567 FRGGEGIIG
+567 
-576 SWNVDD
+576 
-582 DLHVEPIY
+582 
-590 CVAEYIAAGLLADKW
+590 VAEYIAAGLLADKW

-754 LKTVVGVILLSD
+754 LKTVVGIILLSD
-766 SVAINTE
+766 SVAINTD

-828 AKLTDP
+828 AKLTDS

-883 VKGATLSAAQLPESL
+883 VKGETLSAAQLPESL

-906 RQGDRVLIA
+906 RQGDKVLIVS
-915 QLDKPGIATWAYR
+915 LDNVASELRWAAS
-928 YEVALSGFDLAAGG
+928 YEVALSGFDLATGG
-942 TIVLRIAST
+942 TIVLRIGSET
-951 YDISITYAAGI
+951 EVSITYAAGGT
-962 SIAQL
+962 L
-967 ATQIDNTF
+967 ADLVSATNTAF
-975 KTYKILNVTLSAYDR
+975 RTTLAYGSPLTSVDR
-990 GGWSAEADET
+990 GGWAAVAD
-1000 DGRVVISSRGYVE
+1000 DASGRMIITANGYMSWWATITVI
-1013 TWTSIDVVSGA
+1013 SGA
-1024 TLTRRADDRNY
+1024 TMTTRPENVDY
-1035 MVSLTGVLLDEGQTI
+1035 QTTITSVLIEGET

-1060 DRKAGMNFDK
+1060 ATNVGCNFAK
-1070 FLQSQSVD
+1070 FLQYRSVN
-1078 GTTPTS
+1078 GAVPTS
-1084 NIPLGSAT
+1084 NVPLGSAT

-1183 GGWWLPSVEEL
+1183 GAWWLPSAEEV
-1194 YLFMK
+1194 YLLMR
-1199 DRVLAAD
+1199 DRVLVST
-1206 DVERDPVNRTLVRL
+1206 DVEKDPVNRTLLRL
-1220 GKAPVYGDT
+1220 SKATCYGT
-1229 PLWTSCEG
+1229 GYYPWTSCECNSSSVFIYNG
-1237 SYTHAFMS
+1237 TTGE
-1245 FRQDGTMYSYIR
+1245 DGNGNKYSTR
-1257 CIGQYMIF
+1257 NVRPV
-1265 ISSL
+1265 SAL

>member
-19 VALEIQDGDSMSTFA
+19 VALEIQDGDSTSTFA

-183 FRKLCSKLLRRN
+183 FRKLCSKLLGRN

-216 VDVKRSVGL
+216 VDVNRSVGL

-260 SVSDIPVAL
+260 SISDIPDAL

-277 ATGFVKSSQIAPLQ
+277 ATGFVESSQIAPLQ
-291 GRQTGVKTGN
+291 GRQTGVNTTDGNFRSAASALLFPGARTIAANFKTGHDVSGTQTVVATSGDIYGMILEFVN
-301 GCFFSDDAQLLI
+301 GNLVFRCRGAAPRVVTGIEPDTYYSVAGIYDGNEIVVYLNGGRVTSASNFSDDLNL
-313 DGNKTFSV
+313 K
-321 VFSHNEY
+321 Y
-328 TKGAIH
+328 LAIGSS
-334 LLFSDHDYSTLSKGI
+334 FKGI
-349 YLYTIDDYV
+349 
-358 YLIFCGKYLLND
+358 
-370 KIETGKVYQVIVTVD
+370 VI
-385 KQGEAVGYLNSI
+385 GC
-397 ARNRTS
+397 
-403 DFAAYTAPVGFSLGG
+403 
-418 LKTGQLKYPGII
+418 
-430 LGARL
+430 RL
-435 FNYALTASEVAT
+435 FNYALTASEVVT

-458 LPNYQRGPFS
+458 LP
-468 DVSLKNQSWTNVSGK
+468 LSG
-483 TTPYDESTRTVTY
+483 EMRT
-496 TDGGGAMQDCYT
+496 
-508 NANKMAAQRCV
+508 
-519 YRLSVQIHGYTGKGT
+519 
-534 LYIIN
+534 
-539 NQKGVY
+539 
-545 ATIDDDGLAVAYIK
+545 GL
-559 DVEKGSLF
+559 
-567 FRGGEGIIG
+567 
-576 SWNVDD
+576 
-582 DLHVEPIY
+582 
-590 CVAEYIAAGLLADKW
+590 VAEYIAAGLLADKW

-1117 YLFGEHMAE
+1117 YLFGEHMAQ

-1146 RLRFTD
+1146 RLQFTD